1 MNAVKKKRIPEISD
15 VLYITLVSYFLS
27 LVASKG
33 ESSLP
38 NFLESKAQNEK
49 FNTQCKF

>member
-1 MNAVKKKRIPEISD
+1 MNAVKKKESQNFWCTIYYISE
-15 VLYITLVSYFLS
+15 LLKS

>member
-1 MNAVKKKRIPEISD
+1 MNTVKKKRIPEF
-15 VLYITLVSYFLS
+15 LMYYILVSYFLS
-27 LVASKG
+27 LVASKR

-38 NFLESKAQNEK
+38 NFLESKAQNGK